1 MAYED
6 VPERLITGEAVPAS
20 EIIGYAAPNP
30 DEATRCTL
38 EVLCMMLCMVK
49 VIVDDVLCYQIT
61 AFGQTMRTDF
71 IVRLDEECPDCP
83 ECP

>member
-6 VPERLITGEAVPAS
+6 VPERLIMGEAVPVS
-20 EIIGYAAPNP
+20 EIIGYAHPNP
-30 DEATRCTL
+30 DEATR
-38 EVLCMMLCMVK
+38 LCLNFLAMALVMEMS
-49 VIVDDVLCYQIT
+49 IVDDALCYSIT

-71 IVRLDEECPDCP
+71 IVRLDEECPECP